1 MSATTAREL
10 RLAVA
15 MNGGVSLA
23 VWIGGVAHEL
33 DRFARKVGP
42 WADVVGDVDVR
53 IDVCAGTSAGGI
65 NAAFLAIAQRYGVDL
80 TCLRQLW
87 MDKAGLE
94 PPQGSPA
101 DEVHLMNDPRTGV
114 QSLLNG
120 RHFHEQLRNAFAA
133 LLDQAPDAGSVA
145 DNRIDLRLTTTAF
158 GGADRHLADDLG
170 GGVGEREHRA
180 SFHFVDESP
189 AEALAPRR
197 DLSYATEEE
206 RDELAAELAR
216 AARSTASFPFA
227 FEPSVCEGTEG
238 KHLDPAIVRRDQLL
252 DGGILNNLPVDQ
264 ALEAVFAMPATQPVD
279 RWLVAVVPDPSVL
292 DMADAATEGATDADE
307 WATVKEIVTAS
318 VVSIPR
324 NQTVGTFVDDVKQR
338 NQRVDGRRRARLAL
352 LENGLDEL
360 GTAAGALWSCYRTS
374 RTTQA
379 ALAELGKWPEYTRW
393 EQAVLLRQL
402 ALLLQ
407 LHTMSGSGE
416 TELRRAI
423 HDLRLVDQAVGGGPD
438 MVSIRSGQ
446 LLARIAR
453 SWVAVERPRL
463 VSELG
468 ALAEGAEADERAR
481 QVLIAIEVVQGA
493 FDLMEHG
500 AEQKVKLGLL
510 TPQRPAALDPRGRNR
525 ADEKLAGDE
534 LGHFGAF
541 LKRSWR
547 ANDWMWGR
555 LDAASFLFALLAE
568 FRAGQGQ
575 ALDDAFVQ
583 QRAVQTGIV
592 REEAPRVCASVLAD
606 DTAGAVSRHGKALV
620 PLTSGWDETAKSAG
634 APVAEDDAVN
644 ARRWVAVRDQLLAS
658 PGQALGHGETAAVR
672 VNGDGTRRSWVNGE
686 DERAAER
693 FLDRCRIGEEHVT
706 DELWTSLVAR
716 VGLKATAT
724 TLTVGRSAGLPLR
737 SLVNKALI
745 PVRGIALIANRYSRA
760 LRPRRAGHHGP
771 AYFGRI
777 TTELLAVLCVIDLL
791 GVGFGRVGPFIWA
804 GFSAL
809 LLTLFV
815 CAPLTTV
822 LTVGGI
828 GLPGLAMTLEDRWL
842 PDGAPDWV
850 RTIVPL
856 PGWIGMPLIL
866 VSLVVISFQRVDQI
880 DWALRRWGR
889 RMRPGGRAV

>member
-42 WADVVGDVDVR
+42 WRDIVGDVDVR

-80 TCLRQLW
+80 GCLRQLW

-94 PPQGSPA
+94 PPQGSPT

-120 RHFHEQLRNAFAA
+120 RHFHEQLRDAFAT
-133 LLDQAPDAGSVA
+133 LLDQAPDDGSEA
-145 DNRIDLRLTTTAF
+145 RNRIDLRLTTTAF
-158 GGADRHLADDLG
+158 RGADRHLADDLG
-170 GGVGEREHRA
+170 GSVGEREHRA
-180 SFHFVDESP
+180 SFHFVDEPP
-189 AEALAPRR
+189 AEALAPRS
-197 DLSYATEEE
+197 DLSYGTEQE
-206 RDELAAELAR
+206 RDALAGELAR

-227 FEPSVCEGTEG
+227 FEPSVCQEGEG
-238 KHLDPAIVRRDQLL
+238 EHLDPAVVRGDQLL

-264 ALEAVFAMPATQPVD
+264 ALEAVFAMPASQPVD

-292 DMADAATEGATDADE
+292 ETAEAGSELDE

-318 VVSIPR
+318 VVGIPR
-324 NQTVGTFVDDVKQR
+324 NQTVGSFVDDVKQR
-338 NQRVDGRRRARLAL
+338 NQRVDGRRQARLAL
-352 LENGLDEL
+352 LENGLDVL
-360 GTAAGALWSCYRTS
+360 SHAAEALWPCYRTS
-374 RTTQA
+374 RTTQTR
-379 ALAELGKWPEYTRW
+379 LAELGSWPEYTEW
-393 EQAVLLRQL
+393 EQAVLLRQI

-407 LHTMSGSGE
+407 LHTMSEANG
-416 TELRRAI
+416 TDLRRAI
-423 HDLRLVDQAVGGGPD
+423 HGLRLVDEAIGGGPAA
-438 MVSIRSGQ
+438 VSARAGQ

-453 SWVAVERPRL
+453 EWVATERPL
-463 VSELG
+463 V
-468 ALAEGAEADERAR
+468 LAELAAVPEGDADERAR
-481 QVLIAIEVVQGA
+481 QVLIGIEVVQGA

-500 AEQKVKLGLL
+500 AEQKVRLGLL
-510 TPQRPAALDPRGRNR
+510 TPQRPAALDPHHRDR
-525 ADEKLAGDE
+525 ADVKLAGDE

-555 LDAASFLFALLAE
+555 LDAASFLFALLAS
-568 FRAGQGQ
+568 FRNGQPGQGQ
-575 ALDDAFVQ
+575 PAADAGDVIVR
-583 QRAVQTGIV
+583 QREVQTGIV

-606 DTAGAVSRHGKALV
+606 DIAGAVSRHGKALV
-620 PLTSGWDETAKSAG
+620 PLTTGWDEAPKTAGS
-634 APVAEDDAVN
+634 PVVEDETVN
-644 ARRWVAVRDQLLAS
+644 ARRWVVVKEKLLAD
-658 PGQALGHGETAAVR
+658 PPTADER
-672 VNGDGTRRSWVNGE
+672 PE

-693 FLDRCRIGEEHVT
+693 FLERCRIGEEHVI

-724 TLTVGRSAGLPLR
+724 TLTVGRTAGLPLR
-737 SLVNKALI
+737 TLVNKGLI
-745 PVRGIALIANRYSRA
+745 PVRGIALIANRYSQA
-760 LRPRRAGHHGP
+760 LRPRRAGQRGP

-777 TTELLAVLCVIDLL
+777 STELLALLCVVDLL
-791 GVGFGRVGPFIWA
+791 GVGYGRVGPVVWG

-828 GLPGLAMTLEDRWL
+828 GMVGLAMSLEDRWL

-850 RTIVPL
+850 RTVVPL
-856 PGWIGMPLIL
+856 PGWIGIPLIL
-866 VSLVVISFQRVDQI
+866 VSLVVIPFQRVDQI
-880 DWALRRWGR
+880 DWTLRRWGR
-889 RMRPGGRAV
+889 RVRASARRV